1 MKRKIIVL
9 LILST
14 MVSGYQE
21 EFTLDESTSWL
32 TNVLGGFFID
42 IMGNLVTLGVVVF
55 LIIFLI
61 IMFKVVSYIFE
72 GATRL

>member
-1 MKRKIIVL
+1 ML

>member
-1 MKRKIIVL
+1 VL